1 MILLTVIP
9 IIHVYVNR
17 INHKLV
23 FEIKNG
29 YKLELQTP
37 ESRKLFSSIKELIN
51 KIKKWGNMPSLEVVE
66 TVSFQCNL
74 IDNQYQKKAG
84 IIIHVSHNKSYACL
98 LNIEPSNSVLL
109 KT

>member
-1 MILLTVIP
+1 MVPIVCLTFKIVSNISFFLMILLTVIP

-37 ESRKLFSSIKELIN
+37 ESRKLFSSIKELID
-51 KIKKWGNMPSLEVVE
+51 KIKK
-66 TVSFQCNL
+66 
-74 IDNQYQKKAG
+74 
-84 IIIHVSHNKSYACL
+84 
-98 LNIEPSNSVLL
+98 
-109 KT
+109 

>member
-37 ESRKLFSSIKELIN
+37 ESRKLFSSIKELID
-51 KIKKWGNMPSLEVVE
+51 KIKK
-66 TVSFQCNL
+66 
-74 IDNQYQKKAG
+74 
-84 IIIHVSHNKSYACL
+84 
-98 LNIEPSNSVLL
+98 
-109 KT
+109 